1 MEHSEELSDYD
12 YFISFLF
19 FFSLLTASRFE
30 EHPLLL
36 GLLPIVLLL
45 YPSTESSS
53 PFLFL
58 LSTVLALDLL
68 VLFEGSCLSLSSFT
82 PFISFASANY
92 FLSSLDKPSNAY
104 LASSTISD

>member
-1 MEHSEELSDYD
+1 
-12 YFISFLF
+12 
-19 FFSLLTASRFE
+19 LLVAARFE

-36 GLLPIVLLL
+36 GPLPLVLLQS
-45 YPSTESSS
+45 PSTISS
-53 PFLFL
+53 PSFFLL

-68 VLFEGSCLSLSSFT
+68 VLFDCSCLSLSSFP